1 MAETRIKGWRRILGP
16 LAPRPRLTASIA
28 VGLVVGVA
36 CALFAKDMRGTTTLI
51 LGWDALAFSF
61 LGSMFLNWFQHDT
74 ADIRHQAALDDEGRE
89 VISTLVI
96 VAAAA
101 SVWAVGA
108 ELSLAK
114 EAHGFMKG
122 THIVLAFG
130 TVIASWSMVQMIFT
144 LHYAHEFYGVDADD
158 GTRDVGGL
166 EFPGREAPDYWDF
179 LYFSVCIGV
188 ACATADVNVASK
200 GLRRLSTIHCLVAFA
215 FNTIIV
221 ALTINL
227 TAGLF

>member
-1 MAETRIKGWRRILGP
+1 MVEGEIKGWRRMLGP
-16 LAPRPRLTASIA
+16 LGPRPRLTGSIA
-28 VGLVVGVA
+28 AGLVVGIG
-36 CALFAKDMRGTTTLI
+36 CALFARDMRTATTLI
-51 LGWDALAFSF
+51 LGWDAMAFSF
-61 LGSMFLNWFQHDT
+61 LGSMFLDWFQHEPQ
-74 ADIRHQAALDDEGRE
+74 DIRKQAALDDEGRE
-89 VISTLVI
+89 AISFLV
-96 VAAAA
+96 VLAAAA

-114 EAHGFMKG
+114 DAHGILKV
-122 THIVLAFG
+122 THIVLAFM
-130 TVIASWSMVQMIFT
+130 TVIASWLMVQLIFT
-144 LHYAHEFYGVDADD
+144 LHYAHEFYGVDDDD
-158 GTRDVGGL
+158 GARDAGGL
-166 EFPGREAPDYWDF
+166 EFPGKEAPDYWDF
-179 LYFSVCIGV
+179 LYFSICIGV

>member
-1 MAETRIKGWRRILGP
+1 MAETTIKGWRRMLGP
-16 LAPRPRLTASIA
+16 LGPRPRLTGSILA
-28 VGLVVGVA
+28 GLVVGVA
-36 CALFAKDMRGTTTLI
+36 CALFATEMRASTAVI

-61 LGSMFLNWFQHDT
+61 LGSMFLTWFQHDP

-89 VISTLVI
+89 VILTLVI

-114 EAHGFMKG
+114 NAHAFMKVA
-122 THIVLAFG
+122 HIVLAFG
-130 TVIASWSMVQMIFT
+130 TVVASWFMVQLIFT
-144 LHYAHEFYGVDADD
+144 LHYAHEFYGVDEDD
-158 GTRDVGGL
+158 GARDAGGL
-166 EFPGREAPDYWDF
+166 EFPGKEEPDYWDF